1 MRRAMGW
8 CCGAL
13 LTCIYGPGKLPG
25 RSLKVREELQRFH
38 NARGATRIATHPPS
52 EIPTSVTRD
61 KDNRPMAPTGR
72 WQRCMGMWLSS
83 SVLPLSFQMR
93 VEVDLVSSQEGRLLR
108 SGPGAWAGGAWAGG
122 TGTRLPIPF
131 GARVWHRKK
140 SEVPSAAVAAPQRVT
155 VHASRQPACQSGCSR
170 SEGETNG
177 RTLLPSSLGGGDSTL
192 DRS

>member
-1 MRRAMGW
+1 MRPAMGW

-13 LTCIYGPGKLPG
+13 LTCIYGPRKLPG
-25 RSLKVREELQRFH
+25 RSLKVCEEAATFSQRS
-38 NARGATRIATHPPS
+38 RGARIATHPPS
-52 EIPTSVTRD
+52 EIPSRVTRD

-93 VEVDLVSSQEGRLLR
+93 VEVDLVSSQEGRLPR

-140 SEVPSAAVAAPQRVT
+140 SEVPSAAVAAPQRGT
-155 VHASRQPACQSGCSR
+155 AHASRQPAGRSGCSR
-170 SEGETNG
+170 SE
-177 RTLLPSSLGGGDSTL
+177 D
-192 DRS
+192 